1 MVQDRNAVPPEVA
14 RSMTLARN
22 TVYNLVGSAIPLATS
37 LVTVPIY
44 LRVIGLERY
53 GLLAICWVVLGYMEV
68 FEFGLGTAT
77 AQRVALLK
85 DGGRETRSEAVWAS
99 LLLSLTLG
107 TAGALLLPVLGPLVL
122 DAAMSQRSIFTNEV
136 AHAIGW
142 LSLLVPLTTCHSA
155 LSGALQGREE
165 FLRLNIINSCG
176 STAVTIAPLAA
187 AICFS
192 PELRILVIALIAVR
206 VLTVAMLLVACRNS
220 VPLGPPKLPS
230 REALTSLLSFGAWV
244 TGEGLLVP
252 ILLSAEKLAIGWFR
266 TATAVSVYMI
276 PFNILSRLLM
286 LPQSLAAALIPRFA
300 KIGPREADQT
310 SRDGLRNLE
319 LLTTPISIF
328 AILALKPFLNVW
340 IGSALASECAP
351 VGFVLI
357 AGFWFNSCNHVPYA
371 RLIGIGRPDLVVK
384 LIQILPYL
392 ALLYVTVRYAGVV
405 GAAAVWS
412 TRAAVEL
419 LLFLAA
425 TRELRLVSEIILVPA
440 ALVVTATTV
449 AFIVPPPS
457 FAGIVTL
464 LILMAIATVRMATR
478 LPLERTMAFARVAR
492 ARNPR

>member
-1 MVQDRNAVPPEVA
+1 
-14 RSMTLARN
+14 
-22 TVYNLVGSAIPLATS
+22 
-37 LVTVPIY
+37 
-44 LRVIGLERY
+44 
-53 GLLAICWVVLGYMEV
+53 
-68 FEFGLGTAT
+68 
-77 AQRVALLK
+77 
-85 DGGRETRSEAVWAS
+85 
-99 LLLSLTLG
+99 LTLG
-107 TAGALLLPVLGPLVL
+107 TAGALLLLVLGPLVL
-122 DAAMSQRSIFTNEV
+122 DAAMSQRSTFTNEV

-142 LSLLVPLTTCHSA
+142 LSLLVPLTTCYSA

-300 KIGPREADQT
+300 KIDPREADQT

-319 LLTTPISIF
+319 LLATPISIF
-328 AILALKPFLNVW
+328 AILALKPFLTVW

-351 VGFVLI
+351 VGIVLI

-371 RLIGIGRPDLVVK
+371 RLIGTGRPDLVVK
-384 LIQILPYL
+384 LILVQILPYL

-440 ALVVTATTV
+440 ALVMAATTV